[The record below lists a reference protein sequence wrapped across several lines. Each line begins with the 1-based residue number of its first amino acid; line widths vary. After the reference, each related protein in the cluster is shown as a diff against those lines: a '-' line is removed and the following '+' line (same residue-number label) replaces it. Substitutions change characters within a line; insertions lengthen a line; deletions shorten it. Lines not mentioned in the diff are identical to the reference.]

1 MFDPSVALPDT
12 EEPTHHVLLV
22 PGFFGFGK
30 FGELTYF
37 SGVARALTES
47 FERMGKR
54 VVVTEV
60 ATLPTASIR
69 QRAARVLEAIAAVAA
84 QGGGPIH
91 IVGHSTGGLD
101 ARLAI
106 APTASLPTDIR
117 FRQYDRIRTLV
128 TVCCPHFGTP
138 VATFFTSAMGKP
150 LLRIFALY
158 FIWLL
163 RRRVALAVVLW
174 IGYRIVRLRDPF
186 RRQRSAFDELYEKLL
201 HDLSETRRLEL
212 IEFLGAVSS
221 DQSLL
226 FQLTPAGCDI
236 LNACTADPNL
246 RYGSV
251 VARARRPTWKL
262 FFRSILDLYAQIV
275 YPIYA
280 VLRFIAA
287 RGESKL
293 VPEPAD
299 AQRDAL
305 QRFFGELPSASDSDG
320 IVPTRSQLWG
330 ELVHATS
337 ADHLDV
343 VGLYGQFDP
352 QTGSADWIPSFTGF
366 GQSNFEALWE
376 DVGRFLAQDERQAPS
391 DRSKVGTERTERDLP
406 ARSDRRMD
414 LRFNRRRSE
423 PRASCPCS

>member
-1 MFDPSVALPDT
+1 MADPATSDAISET
-12 EEPTHHVLLV
+12 EPAHHVLLV

-30 FGELTYF
+30 FGELSYF
-37 SGVARALTES
+37 SGVAEAITRS

-54 VVVTEV
+54 AIVSEV
-60 ATLPTASIR
+60 ATLPTSSIR
-69 QRAARVLEAIAAVAA
+69 NRAARVLEAIAAVAA
-84 QGGGPIH
+84 VATGPIH

-106 APTASLPTDIR
+106 APTASLPTEID
-117 FRQYDRIRTLV
+117 FEPYERIRTLV

-150 LLRIFALY
+150 LLVLFARY
-158 FIWLL
+158 FMWLL
-163 RRRVALAVVLW
+163 RHRLALAVVLRF
-174 IGYRIVRLRDPF
+174 GYLVIRIRDPF
-186 RRQRSAFDELYEKLL
+186 RRHRSAFDELYDKLL
-201 HDLSETRRLEL
+201 HDLSEPRRLEL

-226 FQLTPAGCDI
+226 FQLTPAGCDL

-251 VARARRPTWKL
+251 VARARRATWTL
-262 FFRSILDLYAQIV
+262 FFKSMLHLYSQIV

-293 VPEPAD
+293 IPVPAES
-299 AQRDAL
+299 QRAAL
-305 QRFFGELPSASDSDG
+305 ERFFGDLPDASDSDG

-330 ELVHATS
+330 ELVHATR

-343 VGLYGQFDP
+343 VGLYGPPDP
-352 QTGSADWIPSFTGF
+352 DAGAADWIPSYSGF
-366 GQSNFEALWE
+366 DRASFEALWE
-376 DVGRFLAQDERQAPS
+376 DVGRFLASGEPALPSAPL
-391 DRSKVGTERTERDLP
+391 KVGTERTEQDLFP
-406 ARSDRRMD
+406 PESDRD
-414 LRFNRRRSE
+414 GSERR
-423 PRASCPCS
+423 